1 MSSPAEP
8 APYPAPAPTSPRG
21 LDTLQLRWER
31 SIAAILLIS
40 GYVWKRDLVI
50 PAVAVVVT
58 VSLVTAWGLRPFGAP
73 YESFIKAKIR
83 KPSTQMSMS
92 AVRTDDL
99 MVSASLLLTSLILA
113 MGFNGIA
120 QLLSLLI
127 SGALII
133 EAAAG
138 VWLSAPVWKKLR
150 SRR

>member
-1 MSSPAEP
+1 MSVS
-8 APYPAPAPTSPRG
+8 APVPGDAPAPARG

-50 PAVAVVVT
+50 PAVAVAVT
-58 VSLVTAWGLRPFGAP
+58 VSLVTAWNLRPFGAP
-73 YESFIKAKIR
+73 YESFIKPRLR
-83 KPSTQMSMS
+83 KPSTHMSIS

-99 MVSASLLLTSLILA
+99 MVSSSLLLTSLMLA
-113 MGFNGIA
+113 LGFDGLA

-127 SGALII
+127 SGALIV

-138 VWLSAPVWKKLR
+138 VWLSAPVWQMLR